1 MHNNQLANS
10 AVEKLN
16 NILKKHESDR
26 NTMVASMKKI
36 YSSYNALK
44 DAFSK
49 LTIEHTQAKKDL
61 DRAQNEIRRLEKANG
76 ELSNDVMM
84 LSSAVSLLDQTVGQ
98 GDDILIDSIRTVV
111 RDFKLDDTPMT
122 SAASATIELA
132 PASQE
137 KAPALALASV
147 AATAYAEPAVASA
160 FEMPELVSDEEAAA
174 AECDDLLTGDDISKI
189 EHLLSESVSF
199 ELNGTAN

>member
-10 AVEKLN
+10 AVEKLHL
-16 NILKKHESDR
+16 ILKKHESDR
-26 NTMVASMKKI
+26 NAMVGMMKKI

-49 LTIEHTQAKKDL
+49 LTIEHTQTKKDL
-61 DRAQNEIRRLEKANG
+61 DRAQNEIRRLEKTNS

-122 SAASATIELA
+122 TAASATIELA
-132 PASQE
+132 PAVQE
-137 KAPALALASV
+137 KAPALAFAS
-147 AATAYAEPAVASA
+147 AGSYSEPAAAA

-174 AECDDLLTGDDISKI
+174 ADCDDLLTGDDISRI
-189 EHLLSESVSF
+189 EHLISESVSF

>member
-26 NTMVASMKKI
+26 NSMVGMMKKI

-49 LTIEHTQAKKDL
+49 LTIEHTQAKKEL
-61 DRAQNEIRRLEKANG
+61 DRSHAEIRRLEKANG

-111 RDFKLDDTPMT
+111 RDFKLDDTPLT

-132 PASQE
+132 PAVHE
-137 KAPALALASV
+137 KAPALALVSAS
-147 AATAYAEPAVASA
+147 TYAEASSSTT

-174 AECDDLLTGDDISKI
+174 AACDDLLTGDDISKI

>member
-26 NTMVASMKKI
+26 NSMVGMMKKI

-49 LTIEHTQAKKDL
+49 LTIEHTQAKKEL
-61 DRAQNEIRRLEKANG
+61 DRSHAEIRRLEKANG

-111 RDFKLDDTPMT
+111 RDFKLDDTPLT

-132 PASQE
+132 PAVQE
-137 KAPALALASV
+137 KAPALALVS
-147 AATAYAEPAVASA
+147 AYAEPSASTA

-174 AECDDLLTGDDISKI
+174 AACDDLLTGDDISKI

-199 ELNGTAN
+199 ELNGAAN

>member
-26 NTMVASMKKI
+26 NSMVGMMKKI

-49 LTIEHTQAKKDL
+49 LTIEHTQAKKEL
-61 DRAQNEIRRLEKANG
+61 DRAQNEIRRLEKTNG

-122 SAASATIELA
+122 AAASATIELA
-132 PASQE
+132 PAVQE
-137 KAPALALASV
+137 KAPALALASAASYSEPG
-147 AATAYAEPAVASA
+147 AAT
-160 FEMPELVSDEEAAA
+160 FEMPELVSAEEAAA
-174 AECDDLLTGDDISKI
+174 AGCDDLLTGEDITQI
-189 EHLLSESVSF
+189 ESLLSESVSF

>member
-10 AVEKLN
+10 AVEKLS

-26 NTMVASMKKI
+26 IAMVGMMKKI

-49 LTIEHTQAKKDL
+49 LTIEHTQARKDL
-61 DRAQNEIRRLEKANG
+61 DRAQNEIKRLEKANG

-111 RDFKLDDTPMT
+111 RDFQLDDTPMT
-122 SAASATIELA
+122 SAAATIELA
-132 PASQE
+132 PAVQE
-137 KAPALALASV
+137 KSPALALV
-147 AATAYAEPAVASA
+147 AAAPAAVHAEPAVA
-160 FEMPELVSDEEAAA
+160 FVLPELVSAEEAAA
-174 AECDDLLTGDDISKI
+174 VDHDDLLTGDDISQI
-189 EHLLSESVSF
+189 ENLLNESVDF
-199 ELNGTAN
+199 DLNGTN

>member
-26 NTMVASMKKI
+26 NSMVGMMKKI

-49 LTIEHTQAKKDL
+49 LTIEHTQAKKEL
-61 DRAQNEIRRLEKANG
+61 DRSHAEIRRLEKANG

-111 RDFKLDDTPMT
+111 RDFKLDDTPLT

-132 PASQE
+132 PAVHE
-137 KAPALALASV
+137 KAPALALVSAS
-147 AATAYAEPAVASA
+147 TYAEPSSSTT

-174 AECDDLLTGDDISKI
+174 AACDDLLTGDDISKI

>member
-26 NTMVASMKKI
+26 NSMVGMMKKI

-49 LTIEHTQAKKDL
+49 LTIEHTQAKKEL
-61 DRAQNEIRRLEKANG
+61 DRSHAEIRRLEKANG

-111 RDFKLDDTPMT
+111 RDFKLDDTPLT

-132 PASQE
+132 PAVQE
-137 KAPALALASV
+137 KAPALALVS
-147 AATAYAEPAVASA
+147 AYAEPSASTA
-160 FEMPELVSDEEAAA
+160 IEMPELVSDEEAAA
-174 AECDDLLTGDDISKI
+174 AACDDLLTGDDISKI

-199 ELNGTAN
+199 ELNGAAN

>member
-26 NTMVASMKKI
+26 IKMVGMMKKI

-49 LTIEHTQAKKDL
+49 LTIEHTQAKKEL
-61 DRAQNEIRRLEKANG
+61 DRSHAEIRRLEKANG

-111 RDFKLDDTPMT
+111 RDFKLDDTPLT

-132 PASQE
+132 PAVQE
-137 KAPALALASV
+137 KAPALALVS
-147 AATAYAEPAVASA
+147 AYADTSASTA

-174 AECDDLLTGDDISKI
+174 AACDDLLTGDDISKI

-199 ELNGTAN
+199 ELNGAAN

>member
-26 NTMVASMKKI
+26 NSMVGMMKKI

-49 LTIEHTQAKKDL
+49 LTIEHTQAKKEL
-61 DRAQNEIRRLEKANG
+61 DRSHAEIRRLEKANG

-111 RDFKLDDTPMT
+111 RDFKLDDTPLT

-132 PASQE
+132 PAVQE
-137 KAPALALASV
+137 KAPALALVS
-147 AATAYAEPAVASA
+147 AYADTSASTA

-174 AECDDLLTGDDISKI
+174 AACDDLLTGDDISKI

-199 ELNGTAN
+199 ELNGAAN

>member
-10 AVEKLN
+10 AVEKLHL
-16 NILKKHESDR
+16 ILKKHESDR
-26 NTMVASMKKI
+26 NAMVGMMKKI

-49 LTIEHTQAKKDL
+49 LTIEHTQTKKDL
-61 DRAQNEIRRLEKANG
+61 DRAQNEIRRLEKTNS

-122 SAASATIELA
+122 TAASATIELA
-132 PASQE
+132 PAVQE
-137 KAPALALASV
+137 KAPALAFASTSAGSYSEPA
-147 AATAYAEPAVASA
+147 AAT

-174 AECDDLLTGDDISKI
+174 AECDDLLTGDDISQI
-189 EHLLSESVSF
+189 EHLISESVSF